1 MEGMAPPEVIKEPL
15 PFNDNLREAA
25 IASMYGQGPSYAT
38 NNRRYEN
45 EYRNFL
51 ANMTDTTRSFA
62 PTYEEFVEAF
72 ENVNKRGGPQYG
84 FTYQSPSSMR

>member
-1 MEGMAPPEVIKEPL
+1 MNVPV
-15 PFNDNLREAA
+15 PFNDSRREAG
-25 IASMYGQGPSYAT
+25 IASMYGQGPIFAT
-38 NNRRYEN
+38 TNRPYQKEYE
-45 EYRNFL
+45 NFL

-84 FTYQSPSSMR
+84 FTYQSPASMR

>member
-1 MEGMAPPEVIKEPL
+1 MEGMAPPEIIEPL
-15 PFNDNLREAA
+15 PFNDSAREAG
-25 IASMYGQGPSYAT
+25 IASMYGQGPTFAT

-62 PTYEEFVEAF
+62 PTYEEFVDAYE
-72 ENVNKRGGPQYG
+72 KRNQRKPQMD
-84 FTYQSPSSMR
+84 FSRTMVLR